1 MAFGK
6 VMRFPHP
13 FFALVLGQLLGMEG
27 SPPRD
32 YLSAFLSQWEGLLQ
46 VRRFDDNRIASLMQ
60 L

>member
-1 MAFGK
+1 
-6 VMRFPHP
+6 MRFPHP

-46 VRRFDDNRIASLMQ
+46 VEKV
-60 L
+60 